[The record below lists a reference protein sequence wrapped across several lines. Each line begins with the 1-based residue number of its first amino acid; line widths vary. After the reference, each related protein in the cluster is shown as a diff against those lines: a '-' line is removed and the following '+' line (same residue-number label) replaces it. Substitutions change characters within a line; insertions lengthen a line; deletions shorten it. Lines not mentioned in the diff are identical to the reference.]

1 MLRITKYVDN
11 ILLQI
16 CTTQHQS
23 SIQQIR
29 EVNET
34 KSQAYLLVRSYC
46 AIWTQHSHT
55 DRTSISTLFSLEY
68 ITHGERK
75 ANELEFTGWEKEKLQ
90 LQQQASYIT
99 QASNIEPIRFTYIKW
114 QECLNLQS
122 PPVWGKSQTR
132 SKT

>member
-1 MLRITKYVDN
+1 MDN
-11 ILLQI
+11 ILHQI

-23 SIQQIR
+23 STQQTR

-34 KSQAYLLVRSYC
+34 NSQAYLQVRSYYTYLNS
-46 AIWTQHSHT
+46 TQSH
-55 DRTSISTLFSLEY
+55 RPSISTLFSLEY

-99 QASNIEPIRFTYIKW
+99 QASNIEPIRFTYIK
-114 QECLNLQS
+114 
-122 PPVWGKSQTR
+122 
-132 SKT
+132 